1 MIKKIVLG
9 VAIAAAGATSLYCG
23 GVFYTG
29 VKLNEFLENSDKLIA
44 QKHQVQNLV
53 PGASLTYEPK
63 SKGFF
68 SENGTFIFDARGEK
82 SEIDVEFEKSFLKTK
97 ANFDTQK
104 LKDLIKEIPGLN
116 FDNESVNVN
125 ANLVVSALSADADF
139 NCDLDAKYK
148 NVKDKNYSSKFNV
161 NIDKDEN
168 INTSFAITNF
178 ISDTASIDSLNFTS
192 KMQGLSEIKEPGEIA
207 LSIKGISAN
216 SYVSK
221 SVDFKAK
228 SINLQ
233 KNGDFDLNIT
243 AKGDSILDY
252 LFDYNIDLTVSK
264 FNKNILSEYQK
275 AKGQNADLAKQV
287 ISSVNAMKID
297 KLDGR
302 LSQIV
307 GFFTGISNIDKM
319 NITSTGGF
327 IWDSKLGPNSIK
339 GSLTLKSDVQDSAH
353 KFFMPKDGKFVSVI
367 SVQNNQF
374 YVNGQRFM

>member
-9 VAIAAAGATSLYCG
+9 VALVAAGASSIYCG

-29 VKLNEFLENSDKLIA
+29 VKLNDFLENSDKLIA
-44 QKHQVQNLV
+44 QNHQIQNLI
-53 PGASLTYEPK
+53 PGASLTYVPET
-63 SKGFF
+63 KGFF
-68 SENGTFIFDARGEK
+68 SEKGKFVFEGRGDKTEFDV
-82 SEIDVEFEKSFLKTK
+82 DFEKSFLKAT

-104 LKDLIKEIPGLN
+104 LKEFVKEIPILK
-116 FDNESVNVN
+116 FDNETINIET
-125 ANLVVSALSADADF
+125 NLVVNALSADADF
-139 NCDLDAKYK
+139 NCNFDAKYK
-148 NVKDKNYSSKFNV
+148 NVTDKMYSSKFNV

-168 INTSFAITNF
+168 IKTLLAVNNF
-178 ISDTASIDSLNFTS
+178 ISDSASIDSLNFTS
-192 KMQGLSEIKEPGEIA
+192 KMQGLTEIKEPGEIA
-207 LSIKGISAN
+207 LSVKGISAN

-221 SVDFKAK
+221 TVEFKAK

-252 LFDYNIDLTVSK
+252 LFDYDIDMTVSK
-264 FNKNILSEYQK
+264 FNKNILSEYQNSK
-275 AKGQNADLAKQV
+275 EQNPDLAKQV
-287 ISSVNAMKID
+287 IASVNALKID
-297 KLDGR
+297 KLNGR

-327 IWDSKLGPNSIK
+327 IWDPKQGVDSVK
-339 GSLTLKSDVQDSAH
+339 GSLTLTSDIQDSSH
-353 KFFMPKDGKFVSVI
+353 KFFIPKDGKFVSVI
-367 SVQNNQF
+367 SMQNNHL